1 MFMCRPIN
9 YFIKNEE
16 YFNRHQV
23 NGLNMNEF
31 IIQQPPTVNV
41 RNFTFLHNPV
51 FIQRYNNLQTKYNQ
65 CVILF
70 YFFII
75 LIVFLYSFQ
84 II

>member
-1 MFMCRPIN
+1 MFMCRNN

-16 YFNRHQV
+16 YINRRN
-23 NGLNMNEF
+23 NGLNMTEF

-41 RNFTFLHNPV
+41 RNLVFTHNPV
-51 FIQRYNNLQTKYNQ
+51 FNERYNNLQNKYNQ
-65 CVILF
+65 CVIMF
-70 YFFII
+70 YCFII